1 MTWYRLLQAFFE
13 RKLSIQKKL
22 FCYLIEGG
30 GQVRSSI
37 LKIKEAE
44 RKKG

>member
-30 GQVRSSI
+30 R
-37 LKIKEAE
+37 A
-44 RKKG
+44 RKKFDFKK